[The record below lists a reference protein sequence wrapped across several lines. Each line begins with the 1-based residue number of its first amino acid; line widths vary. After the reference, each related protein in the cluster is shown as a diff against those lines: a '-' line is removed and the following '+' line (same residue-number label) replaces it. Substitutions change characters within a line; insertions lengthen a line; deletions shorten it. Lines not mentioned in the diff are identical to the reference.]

1 MTYTKK
7 RNRKHKRSAIQSR
20 RYISR
25 KRRCIPT
32 RRKRKSI
39 LIGGIREEDK
49 GKDKK
54 EKSKKEKPL
63 DQEDKEK
70 DKEEKP
76 PVQEDKGMDKEEK
89 SPVQEEEDPAVKAAK
104 AKAATQER
112 CRKKKWN
119 NFIIVD
125 GKKQINDEC
134 WNPINQVG
142 WYTHILN
149 NARIYRHRLKTGWP
163 RWEIGG
169 RPD

>member
-7 RNRKHKRSAIQSR
+7 RNRKHKGTAIQYR

-39 LIGGIREEDK
+39 LIGGVIEDK
-49 GKDKK
+49 GKDTRT
-54 EKSKKEKPL
+54 KSKEEKPL
-63 DQEDKEK
+63 D
-70 DKEEKP
+70 
-76 PVQEDKGMDKEEK
+76 
-89 SPVQEEEDPAVKAAK
+89 QEEEDPAVKAAK

>member
-54 EKSKKEKPL
+54 EKSKKEKPP
-63 DQEDKEK
+63 DQEEDKEK

-76 PVQEDKGMDKEEK
+76 LDQ
-89 SPVQEEEDPAVKAAK
+89 EEDPEVKAAK
-104 AKAATQER
+104 EKAAKQER

>member
-7 RNRKHKRSAIQSR
+7 RNRKPKGSAIQSR
-20 RYISR
+20 RYIPR
-25 KRRCIPT
+25 KRRYIPT

-39 LIGGIREEDK
+39 LIGGVIEEDK
-49 GKDKK
+49 GKDTR
-54 EKSKKEKPL
+54 EESKKK
-63 DQEDKEK
+63 
-70 DKEEKP
+70 KP
-76 PVQEDKGMDKEEK
+76 PVQEDKGKDKEEK

-112 CRKKKWN
+112 CRKKKWY